1 MEEPYEIALATEH
14 DLDAV
19 LDLQERNLPK
29 RGGTLSACLSR
40 GWFET
45 AMAAMPV
52 VVARRAGRLVGY
64 LVSAPV
70 AAFTEVA
77 VVQAMLEAY
86 RGASDAYIY
95 GPICVDEIERGQGVA
110 NAMFASLRA
119 QLPGREG
126 VLFIRCDNAASLR
139 AHARMGMRE
148 VAEFDHNGTQFVVL
162 SYVG

>member
-1 MEEPYEIALATEH
+1 VVRDGDGGNARH
-14 DLDAV
+14 
-19 LDLQERNLPK
+19 
-29 RGGTLSACLSR
+29 RGQARWPPGGIFGVGAGRCIQ
-40 GWFET
+40 GGEV
-45 AMAAMPV
+45 PV
-52 VVARRAGRLVGY
+52 VH
-64 LVSAPV
+64 
-70 AAFTEVA
+70 
-77 VVQAMLEAY
+77 AMLEVY

-110 NAMFASLRA
+110 NNMFASLLA

-148 VAEFDHNGTQFVVL
+148 VAKFDHNGTLFVVL